1 MPHVDKGMD
10 QWGERQYI
18 TGASVNGTL
27 LLYKTQHT

>member
-10 QWGERQYI
+10 QWERQYI